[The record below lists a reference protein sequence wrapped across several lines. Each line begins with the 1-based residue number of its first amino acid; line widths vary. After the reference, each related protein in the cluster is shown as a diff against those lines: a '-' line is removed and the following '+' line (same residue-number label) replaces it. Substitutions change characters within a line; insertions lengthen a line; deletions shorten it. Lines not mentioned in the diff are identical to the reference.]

1 MPNYEAESEEVVATD
16 SEIAMLSSTHQK
28 LWRSFL
34 GGSTRSVESRL
45 ANLHQLKHMID
56 ENVTLISEA
65 IRVDLGTID
74 VTPHLVDCNRE
85 IEYMIKNVGNLMK
98 SKSVTSQISFANFP
112 ACAEILPEPLGVVLI
127 VGTWNYPFH
136 SAIGPLAGA
145 LASGNTVIVKPGSLC
160 RASSRVIAD
169 LIRLYFDPATS
180 VACVEGGR
188 EVMQPLLALK
198 FGHIFFTGGT
208 NIGKIIMGAS
218 ANHLTPVTL
227 ELGGKNPVIVTESAD
242 TDLAARRIAWGKWAC
257 NAGQV
262 CISPDHVYVHAAIG
276 DRLIER
282 LKKYINIFFP
292 EGTERDFNYARIIS
306 SGHANRLTGL
316 INASKEEVVFGGHS
330 SGKYVSPTIMDFQSD
345 MERMRNSECMKSE
358 IFGPILPIVRYCD
371 ETALSLA
378 LSESTLAA
386 PPLAYYVFTGESKSK
401 IRSKWI
407 NSTSS
412 GVVVINDC
420 GMHIVE
426 EDLPFGGTGSSGI
439 GSYHGSKTF
448 EIFSHYK
455 PVMFKTGWL
464 DIPMRY
470 PPSTELG
477 RKIISLLLWLS
488 KKNVTPARVGKTA
501 LLIVLLYKVFR

>member
-1 MPNYEAESEEVVATD
+1 MPNHEAESEEVVATD
-16 SEIAMLSSTHQK
+16 SEIATLSSTHQQ
-28 LWRSFL
+28 LWKAFL
-34 GGSTRSVESRL
+34 AGSTRSAESRL
-45 ANLHQLKHMID
+45 ANLHQLRRMID

-65 IRVDLGTID
+65 IRVDLGTTD

-85 IEYMIKNVGNLMK
+85 IEFMIKNIGNLMK
-98 SKSVTSQISFANFP
+98 SKSVTSKISFANFP

-145 LASGNTVIVKPGSLC
+145 LAAGNTVIVKPGSLC
-160 RASSRVIAD
+160 RASSRVISD
-169 LIRLYFDPATS
+169 LIRLYFDPAT
-180 VACVEGGR
+180 VACVEGGK
-188 EVMQPLLALK
+188 EVMEPLLVLK

-208 NIGKIIMGAS
+208 NIGKIIMGA
-218 ANHLTPVTL
+218 AAKQLTPVTL

-242 TDLAARRIAWGKWAC
+242 IDLAARRIAWGKWAS

-262 CISPDHVYVHAAIG
+262 CITPDHVYVHAAIG

-282 LKKYINIFFP
+282 LKKYINVFFP
-292 EGTERDFNYARIIS
+292 EGTERDSNYARIIS
-306 SGHANRLTGL
+306 SGHAKRLTGL
-316 INASKEEVVFGGHS
+316 INASKEMVVFGGHS

-345 MERMRNSECMKSE
+345 MELMRNSACMQSE
-358 IFGPILPIVRYCD
+358 IFGPILPIVRYID
-371 ETALSLA
+371 ESALSAA

-386 PPLAYYVFTGESKSK
+386 PPLAYYVFTEESKSK
-401 IRSKWI
+401 TRSKWI
-407 NSTSS
+407 NNTSS
-412 GVVVINDC
+412 GAVVINEC

-439 GSYHGSKTF
+439 GSYHGPKTF

-477 RKIISLLLWLS
+477 RKIISMLLWLS
-488 KKNVTPARVGKTA
+488 RKNITPARVGKTA
-501 LLIVLLYKVFR
+501 LLMVLLFKVFR